1 MKLSH
6 LRWIV
11 AALLFLSTAINYAD
25 RLTLSIVSRI
35 VRGELRLS
43 EQDYSYVLTAF
54 MIAYAIMYAG
64 SGIVLDRLG
73 TRRGFAVFMFAWS
86 GAQMFHGLVSGIW
99 SLGAARF
106 LLGLAEPGAWPAAA
120 KAIAE
125 WFPARQRALA
135 MGIFNAGSSFGSALA
150 PPMVALVTHLWGWR
164 AAFLAT
170 GAFGLVWLLL
180 WLLFYDSPR
189 RSRWLKAGEAPAP
202 DTLVEVP
209 ASSRPDWRRII
220 TRRECYTLILA
231 RFFTDPVIYFVIFW
245 LPEYLGKERGFN
257 LAEIGRYAWVPF
269 LFGGIGYPL
278 GGWLSGRLM
287 QAGWTLPRSRKLI
300 MAIGA
305 AVMPAAILAP
315 LVPTAGLAIAAM
327 CFVTFGHGF
336 WVANLQTLPTDLF
349 DGGDVG
355 SASGFTGMGGAIG
368 GALANLGT
376 GWVVAHYTYAPIFLL
391 AGLMHPLSAFLVYRL
406 LPDRYFVRGQ

>member
-189 RSRWLKAGEAPAP
+189 RSRWLKAGEAPRTRQPCRGAR
-202 DTLVEVP
+202 V
-209 ASSRPDWRRII
+209 SSRPDWRRII

-257 LAEIGRYAWVPF
+257 LAEIGPLRVGAVPVRRYRLPARRLAVGAPDA
-269 LFGGIGYPL
+269 GGVDAAEVAQADHGDRRRSDAGRHSRASGADRGAGDRGDVLRHLRPRLL
-278 GGWLSGRLM
+278 GGEPADSPDRSVRGRGRRVGERLHRHGRRDRRR
-287 QAGWTLPRSRKLI
+287 AGEPRHGLGGRALQLCPDLPPGRPDASPVRVPGLP
-300 MAIGA
+300 
-305 AVMPAAILAP
+305 PAA
-315 LVPTAGLAIAAM
+315 
-327 CFVTFGHGF
+327 
-336 WVANLQTLPTDLF
+336 
-349 DGGDVG
+349 
-355 SASGFTGMGGAIG
+355 
-368 GALANLGT
+368 
-376 GWVVAHYTYAPIFLL
+376 
-391 AGLMHPLSAFLVYRL
+391 
-406 LPDRYFVRGQ
+406 